1 MARNTT
7 KLTFDNDRTDQVV
20 VDAIG
25 SDPSTIEH
33 NAGPIGRALIGAVDK
48 AVHIQGS
55 TIKSYVHR
63 LRRNNPDAT
72 PAEIQKIMDRHFLT
86 VVSGTGA
93 GVGATAAVP
102 GVGFFLGTAAVAGES
117 AVFLDFGAVY
127 TVASAY
133 LRGVDISDPE
143 RRRTLVLITLLGSKG
158 SAIVDTLMGDIA
170 IGAPTA
176 KTLSRFSG
184 PKLADVNNKLLSMAV
199 KRATKKFTT
208 AWIAKILPLGI
219 GAIAGTVV
227 NRRLAKSVI
236 SNVST
241 NLGATPQRFLVELP
255 QTPTSTEDDA
265 AIAELE
271 ALLTETPSDSSNTDK
286 NGRIQRAWNK
296 LVGRSD
302 K

>member
-1 MARNTT
+1 MARSKT
-7 KLTFDNDRTDQVV
+7 KLSFDDNQVV

-25 SDPSTIEH
+25 SDPSAIEH
-33 NAGPIGRALIGAVDK
+33 GVGPIGRALIGAVDK

-55 TIKSYVHR
+55 SIKRYVNR
-63 LRRNNPDAT
+63 LRRNNPNAT

-86 VVSGTGA
+86 AVSGTGA

-133 LRGVDISDPE
+133 LRGIDISDPE

-158 SAIVDTLMGDIA
+158 LAIVDAMMGDVA
-170 IGAPTA
+170 IGSPVA
-176 KTLSRFSG
+176 KSLTRFSG
-184 PKLADVNNKLLSMAV
+184 PKLADINSQLLSLAV
-199 KRATKKFTT
+199 KQVTKKFSA
-208 AWIAKILPLGI
+208 AWISKIMPLGI
-219 GAIAGTVV
+219 GAVAGTVV
-227 NRRLAKSVI
+227 NRRLAKSVM

-241 NLGATPQRFLVELP
+241 SLGATPQRFLVELP
-255 QTPTSTEDDA
+255 QAPTSHEDDA

-271 ALLTETPSDSSNTDK
+271 ALLTESSSDSKHSDK
-286 NGRIQRAWNK
+286 NGRIQRAWNS
-296 LVGRSD
+296 LLHRSD